1 MVEIGSIS
9 ILLALI
15 VSIYVLGASVYGAKA
30 GRRDFVK
37 SAQNGALA
45 VFFLIIIATAALVYS
60 LINLDFSLKYVA
72 LNTSTDL
79 SVIYRITSLWAGQA
93 GSLLLWCLVLAL
105 YTALVVFGNRNKH
118 RQLMPYVTA
127 TLSAVLIFFIFI
139 VAFIE
144 SPFEKLPFV
153 PTEGR
158 GLNPILQNAYM
169 AIHPITLYL
178 GYVGVTVPFAFGMG
192 ALLSGRLGDEWIRL
206 SRKWAL
212 IAWTFL
218 AVGLLLGAR
227 WAYLELGWGGY
238 WAWDPVENAA
248 FMPWLAATAFIHS
261 VMIQEKKGMLKKWN
275 MVLII
280 LTFFLSIF
288 GTFITRS
295 GIISSVHS
303 FAQSDIGP
311 LFLGFIAFILLFS
324 FAMFIYRAKDLETE
338 NHFDSLLSRE
348 SAFIFNNLLF
358 LGAAFTVFLGTIFPI
373 ISEAVTGQKILVGA
387 PYFNIVNVP
396 IALVLIF
403 LMGVGPL
410 ISWRKASRE
419 NLIKNFMLPVILG
432 VVTALILIALGIRDV
447 TAVISYALC
456 AFVTATVLTEFYK
469 GVRVRSRR
477 GENPFVALT
486 RLVSR
491 NKRRYGGYIVHIGV
505 VLVVVGVTS
514 SSVFVTEKMVT
525 LKEGETT
532 QLRNYTIRFDGIEQY
547 TTDAKN
553 ATVAELTVFKG
564 KKDLGT
570 MMPEKNLYKYEGN
583 REINQETEVALRSTF
598 TDDLYLILSSVD
610 TNGSATFRLMINP
623 MVSWIWAGGFV
634 LLLGGDCYNVAVGH
648 KEQRGSIRKI
658 FTGREGCNRKGV
670 NLIVKGI
677 FRFTITRKQLANKYY

>member
-1 MVEIGSIS
+1 MAEIGSIS
-9 ILLALI
+9 ILLSFI

-30 GRRDFVK
+30 RRRDFVK
-37 SAQNGALA
+37 SAQNGAIA
-45 VFFLIIIATAALVYS
+45 VLFLILVATVALVYL
-60 LINLDFSLKYVA
+60 LITLDFSLKYVA

-79 SVIYRITSLWAGQA
+79 PVIYRVTSLWAGQA

-105 YTALVVFGNRNKH
+105 YTAIVVIQGRNKN
-118 RQLMPYVTA
+118 RELMPYVTA
-127 TLSAVLIFFIFI
+127 TLAAVLIFFIFI
-139 VAFIE
+139 IGFVE
-144 SPFEKLPFV
+144 SPFEKLPFT
-153 PTEGR
+153 PAEGR

-169 AIHPITLYL
+169 AIHPLTLYL

-275 MVLII
+275 MILII
-280 LTFFLSIF
+280 LTFFLAIF

-324 FAMFIYRAKDLETE
+324 FAMFIYRANELETE
-338 NHFDSLLSRE
+338 NQFDSLLSRE

-387 PYFNIVNVP
+387 PYFNSVNVP

-432 VVTALILIALGIRDV
+432 LLTALLLVALGIRDI

-456 AFVTATVLTEFYK
+456 AFVMATVLTEFYK
-469 GVRVRSRR
+469 GVRVRSKR
-477 GENPFVALT
+477 GENPLLAFS

-505 VLVVVGVTS
+505 VLVVIGVTS

-525 LKEGETT
+525 LREGEST
-532 QLRNYTIRFDGIEQY
+532 QLRDYTLRFDGIEQY

-553 ATVAELTVFKG
+553 ATAAELTVFKG
-564 KKDLGT
+564 KKNLGT
-570 MMPEKNLYKYEGN
+570 MVPEKNLYKYEGN
-583 REINQETEVALRSTF
+583 REINQETEVALRSSF

-610 TNGSATFRLMINP
+610 TDGSATFRIMINP
-623 MVSWIWAGGFV
+623 MVSWIWAGGVV
-634 LLLGGDCYNVAVGH
+634 LLLGAIVTMWPSG
-648 KEQRGSIRKI
+648 RKS
-658 FTGREGCNRKGV
+658 REEVFVRYSLGEKDV
-670 NLIVKGI
+670 TAK
-677 FRFTITRKQLANKYY
+677 A